1 MDSRFV
7 ALAEIDL
14 DDATFEIKRFTGSPR
29 LQESLDRFGILDPP
43 WLRKNGREH
52 IVVDGFK
59 RLRRAKEN
67 GAQGAVCR
75 VFPED
80 CDAREMWM
88 RRIEKKIFEREINP
102 AEKAQ
107 IVSTLLG
114 LFQPGEIPAFL
125 LSGINVSNRHEVLL
139 SWASLSTR
147 GPGVLEMLAS
157 GDIAE
162 RAALE
167 VAGWDKPSMD
177 SVLPVLRT
185 LRCSASIQVEIVE
198 RINEIGFR
206 EAKSGADIIEHSRV
220 REILTSRGLNRRQKT
235 QAIRDYL
242 FELRHPRL
250 HSRQKQFERRL
261 EALGLPPGLKIAP
274 PPAFEGSNW
283 RMELSFTGIEDLRKI
298 VDATRSIVESDRLD
312 AVLEPGPRRDKGQW

>member
-7 ALAEIDL
+7 NFTEIDL
-14 DDATFEIKRFTGSPR
+14 DDGAFEIRRFTGSPR
-29 LQESLDRFGILDPP
+29 LEESLDRFGILDPP
-43 WLRKNGREH
+43 WLRQNGRQH

-80 CDAREMWM
+80 CDGRELWM
-88 RRIEKKIFEREINP
+88 RRIEKKIFERELNP

-114 LFQPGEIPAFL
+114 LFQPGGIPPFL
-125 LSGINVSNRHEVLL
+125 LSGINVSNRPEVLL
-139 SWASLSTR
+139 SWASLSTG
-147 GPGVLEMLAS
+147 GPGVLEILAS

-167 VAGWDKPSMD
+167 VAGWDKRSMD
-177 SVLPVLRT
+177 SVLSVLRT

-198 RINEIGFR
+198 RINEISFR
-206 EAKSGADIIEHSRV
+206 EGKSGADIIEHPRA
-220 REILTSRGLNRRQKT
+220 REVLASKGLNRRQKT
-235 QAIRDYL
+235 QAIRDLL
-242 FELRHPRL
+242 FELRHPRFS
-250 HSRQKQFERRL
+250 SRRKQLERRIV
-261 EALGLPPGLKIAP
+261 ALGLPHGLKIVP
-274 PPAFEGSNW
+274 PPAFEGNDW
-283 RMELSFTGIEDLRKI
+283 RMEISFTGIEDLRKI
-298 VDATRSIVESDRLD
+298 IDSTRSIVESDRLD
-312 AVLEPGPRRDKGQW
+312 ALFEPGPRRDIG